1 MSRQVFASLVKEKL
15 GVDHGDS
22 PLTPPAPRRKKPT
35 LNRRR
40 HTWPWRWAFFLL
52 GLALG
57 WAAHGFL
64 HP

>member
-1 MSRQVFASLVKEKL
+1 MN
-15 GVDHGDS
+15 
-22 PLTPPAPRRKKPT
+22 PLT

-40 HTWPWRWAFFLL
+40 HTWPWRWAFFLV